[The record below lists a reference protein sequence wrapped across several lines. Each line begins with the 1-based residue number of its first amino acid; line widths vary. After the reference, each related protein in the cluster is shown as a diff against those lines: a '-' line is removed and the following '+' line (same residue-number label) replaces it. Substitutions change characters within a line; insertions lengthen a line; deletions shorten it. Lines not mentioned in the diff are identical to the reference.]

1 MKIFEHIE
9 GLVYGKLSIVKM
21 VMEMVRLE
29 ARLAGLSVY
38 PLLINL
44 CMLLI
49 VLMTTWLVAMVL
61 MGYGVLLAFERPL
74 VAIISVLALNVV
86 LLGVL
91 LNYLSFNL
99 KKMSFEKTRE
109 FFSNTA
115 GNEHDKL
122 EKTADHE
129 TGRDREKIK
138 ASRN

>member
-1 MKIFEHIE
+1 MKILEHIE
-9 GLVYGKLSIVKM
+9 GLVSGKLAIVKM
-21 VMEMVRLE
+21 VMQMVKLE

-49 VLMTTWLVAMVL
+49 VLMTTWLAATVL
-61 MGYGVLLAFERPL
+61 MGYGLLLAFERPV
-74 VAIISVLALNVV
+74 VAILSVLVLNIV

-99 KKMSFEKTRE
+99 RKMSFEKTRE

-122 EKTADHE
+122 EKTANHE
-129 TGRDREKIK
+129 TGSDREKIK
-138 ASRN
+138 I